1 MTAAPLKEHH
11 GRREGVLSERKW
23 REEEERRGE
32 EAGGGVR
39 EGRRRRRERN
49 GEGGTKCGGKALRT
63 PKHTM

>member
-23 REEEERRGE
+23 REEEERRE
-32 EAGGGVR
+32 
-39 EGRRRRRERN
+39 RRRSRWRSERGKKKMERN